1 MAKPTITE
9 RPRAYWKDQ
18 VVTVLNG
25 RIGSRTNVTIRDSY
39 GFRKEV
45 PGKELTDISREEP
58 NAVLRVKE
66 DWQERT
72 RENFLNECQCQ
83 GDHRLPTPNVCSGL
97 GRGEHLFGS
106 QQSWQAVVE
115 AQAGG
120 RHHGMQRPS
129 GIGRP
134 FVFEHAATA
143 ALRAAVLVSL
153 PTDV

>member
-66 DWQERT
+66 D
-72 RENFLNECQCQ
+72 
-83 GDHRLPTPNVCSGL
+83 
-97 GRGEHLFGS
+97 
-106 QQSWQAVVE
+106 
-115 AQAGG
+115 
-120 RHHGMQRPS
+120 
-129 GIGRP
+129 
-134 FVFEHAATA
+134 
-143 ALRAAVLVSL
+143 
-153 PTDV
+153 